1 MTRSRTTARSRHPA
15 IRQREEARP
24 PRPTAVAGNG
34 LVTKGDEVEEW
45 LDLRFF
51 RPIGARIARRFAPTG
66 VTADQVTLLSLVIGL
81 GAGHL
86 FVYTSPW
93 LNAAGFVLFIISDLF
108 DSADGQLARLR
119 GTSTQFGRAL
129 DGVSDGLRFANLGVH
144 LLIRLVFAAGWSWP
158 EAAALVALAG
168 VSHSVQSA
176 AVDFVR
182 HAFLSLAVGRG
193 SELEI
198 DGSVGAAPPGSAVRR
213 FAVAIYRRYSRTQAR
228 MFPNTVALLR
238 AQRAQ
243 QLAPSANP
251 LYRARVTPV
260 VRQCAWLGQNLRFIV
275 LGVTAVA
282 GWPAG
287 LLWITIGPMNVFL
300 VWLLSAQERG
310 AGRVL
315 HAAGVSAPGPLTP
328 SALSNRGE

>member
-1 MTRSRTTARSRHPA
+1 MKGSRATARSRRPA
-15 IRQREEARP
+15 TRQREEP
-24 PRPTAVAGNG
+24 HGPKPTGPAAG
-34 LVTKGDEVEEW
+34 LATKGDEVEEW

-66 VTADQVTLLSLVIGL
+66 VTADQVTLLSLIIGL

-93 LNAAGFVLFIISDLF
+93 LNAAGFALFIISDLF

-144 LLIRLVFAAGWSWP
+144 LLVRLVVTAGWSWP
-158 EAAALVALAG
+158 MATALVALAA
-168 VSHSVQSA
+168 VSHSAQSA
-176 AVDFVR
+176 AIDFVR
-182 HAFLSLAVGRG
+182 HSFLSLAVGRG

-198 DGSVGAAPPGSAVRR
+198 NGAVDTSGGSRVHRL
-213 FAVAIYRRYSRTQAR
+213 AVAIYRRYSRAQAR
-228 MFPNTVALLR
+228 MFPRTVTLLR
-238 AQRAQ
+238 AQGAQ

-251 LYRARVTPV
+251 LYRARVAPV
-260 VRQCAWLGQNLRFIV
+260 VRQCAWLGQNIRFIV
-275 LGVTAVA
+275 LGITAVA

-287 LLWITIGPMNVFL
+287 LLWITVGPMNAFL
-300 VWLLSAQERG
+300 VWLVSAQERG

-315 HAAGVSAPGPLTP
+315 HAAGVSGPGPLVP
-328 SALSNRGE
+328 PALAVRGE